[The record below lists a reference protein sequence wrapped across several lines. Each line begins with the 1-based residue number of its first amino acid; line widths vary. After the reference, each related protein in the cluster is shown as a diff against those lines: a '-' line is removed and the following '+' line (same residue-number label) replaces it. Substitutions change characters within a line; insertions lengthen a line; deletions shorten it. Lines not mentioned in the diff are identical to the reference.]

1 MRKIP
6 AILATLALA
15 SLGAIVP
22 ATTAQ
27 AAANCSDNYTAAKSG
42 YMYAYKHAYCES
54 HLGNSAS
61 WDSDWGN
68 SSGPFQ
74 GGDTN
79 EASSI
84 LNKGND
90 YELQFFNGTGQDW
103 AGGHICLS
111 RDEAYASNLNN
122 DEFHNNTGPEDEGKA
137 NDAISSHRWVAPNS
151 NNCDRWAT

>member
-6 AILATLALA
+6 AVLAALA
-15 SLGAIVP
+15 FAGLGVVVP
-22 ATTAQ
+22 ATSAQ
-27 AAANCSDNYTAAKSG
+27 AAVNCSDNYTKAQAG

-54 HLGNSAS
+54 HLGNSDS

-84 LNKGND
+84 LNKGNSS
-90 YELQFFNGTGQDW
+90 EVQFFNGTGQDW

-111 RDEAYASNLNN
+111 RGEAYASNLED
-122 DEFHNNTGPEDEGKA
+122 DEFHNGVDA
-137 NDAISSHRWVAPNS
+137 NDEISSHRWVSPS
-151 NNCDRWAT
+151 NNNCEKWAT

>member
-6 AILATLALA
+6 AVLATLTLA
-15 SLGAIVP
+15 GLGATAP

-27 AAANCSDNYTAAKSG
+27 AAATATCSDNYTAAKAG
-42 YMYAYKHAYCES
+42 YMYAYKHAYCEG
-54 HLGNSAS
+54 HIGNSAS
-61 WDSDWGN
+61 WDSNWGN

-79 EASSI
+79 VASSI
-84 LNKGND
+84 LNKGNS
-90 YELQFFNGTGQDW
+90 YEVQFFNGTGQDW

-111 RDEAYASNLNN
+111 RNEAYASNLNN
-122 DEFHNNTGPEDEGKA
+122 DEFHNNIDKEGGA
-137 NDAISSHRWVAPNS
+137 NDAISSHRWVAPGS

>member
-6 AILATLALA
+6 AVLAALA
-15 SLGAIVP
+15 FAGLGAIVP

-27 AAANCSDNYTAAKSG
+27 AAASCSDNYTNARSG

-54 HLGNSAS
+54 HLGNSDS

-84 LNKGND
+84 LNKGNS
-90 YELQFFNGTGQDW
+90 YEVQFFNGTGQDW

-111 RDEAYASNLNN
+111 RDEAYASDLSN
-122 DEFHNNTGPEDEGKA
+122 DDFHNDTDPDKGGA
-137 NDAISSHRWVAPNS
+137 NDAISSHRWVNPDS
-151 NNCDRWAT
+151 NNCDRWAS

>member
-6 AILATLALA
+6 AVLAALA
-15 SLGAIVP
+15 FAGLGAVVP

-27 AAANCSDNYTAAKSG
+27 AAADCSDNYSDARWGS
-42 YMYAYKHAYCES
+42 MYAYKHAYCES
-54 HLGNSAS
+54 HLGNSDS

-84 LNKGND
+84 LNKGNS
-90 YELQFFNGTGQDW
+90 YEVQFFNGTGRDW

-111 RDEAYASNLNN
+111 RDEAYASDLSN
-122 DEFHNNTGPEDEGKA
+122 DEWHNDIDDEGGA
-137 NDAISSHRWVAPNS
+137 NDAISSHRWVDPNS
-151 NNCDRWAT
+151 NNCDRWAH

>member
-6 AILATLALA
+6 ATLAVLALA
-15 SLGAIVP
+15 GFGAIVP

-27 AAANCSDNYTAAKSG
+27 AADTCRDNYTDARSG
-42 YMYAYKHAYCES
+42 FMYAYKHANCES
-54 HLGNSAS
+54 HIGNSES

-90 YELQFFNGTGQDW
+90 SEVQFFNGTGRDW

-111 RDEAYASNLNN
+111 RAEEFASNLDN
-122 DEFHNNTGPEDEGKA
+122 DEFHNNIDNEGGA
-137 NDAISSHRWVAPNS
+137 NDAISSHRWVSRDA
-151 NNCDRWAT
+151 CDRWAT

>member
-1 MRKIP
+1 
-6 AILATLALA
+6 
-15 SLGAIVP
+15 
-22 ATTAQ
+22 
-27 AAANCSDNYTAAKSG
+27 
-42 YMYAYKHAYCES
+42 MYAYKHAYCET
-54 HLGNSAS
+54 HIGNSDS

-84 LNKGND
+84 LNKGNS
-90 YELQFFNGTGQDW
+90 YEVQFFNGTGQDW

-111 RDEAYASNLNN
+111 RDEAYASDLSN
-122 DEFHNNTGPEDEGKA
+122 DDFHNDNDDDRGEA
-137 NDAISSHRWVAPNS
+137 NDAISSHRWVNPDS